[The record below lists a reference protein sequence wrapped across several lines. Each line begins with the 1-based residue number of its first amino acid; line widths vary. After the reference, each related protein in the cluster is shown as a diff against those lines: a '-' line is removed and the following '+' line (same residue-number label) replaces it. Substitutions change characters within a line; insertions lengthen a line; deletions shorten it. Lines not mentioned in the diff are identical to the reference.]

1 MDANTAAFWQIA
13 LGAMNLVV
21 LIATFITL
29 VFYTKYTYD
38 MQMAVKEQARIAQS
52 QTEELIHQRRLSVLP
67 AFVAAPFDDR
77 SSNRINLYN
86 VGKGVAL
93 NVVIED
99 VPVKHELYPKA
110 SIVFP
115 RIAVI
120 QPGDKIH
127 PGLNYSG
134 LGDRT
139 EQNQAMNSPPVQNFL
154 NHQDYI
160 LAVRFL
166 DVEGNQYEQVLAMSQ
181 GKCQASAVKLTADAP
196 TSAALRKDCH

>member
-1 MDANTAAFWQIA
+1 MTMDANTAAFWQVA
-13 LGAMNLVV
+13 LGLMNLFV

-38 MQMAVKEQARIAQS
+38 MQKAVKKQAMIAQS

-77 SSNRINLYN
+77 SSNRINLNN

-93 NVVIED
+93 NVFIQD
-99 VPVKHELYPKA
+99 VRVEHQSYPKA

-115 RIAVI
+115 GIPFI

-139 EQNQAMNSPPVQNFL
+139 EQNQAMNSSPVQNFL
-154 NHQDYI
+154 NDQDYI
-160 LAVRFL
+160 LAVRFF
-166 DVEGNQYEQVLAMSQ
+166 DIEGNQYEQLLAMRQ
-181 GKCQASAVKLTADAP
+181 GKCQPTAVKLVV
-196 TSAALRKDCH
+196 